1 MKLIVIFVLLLSGLN
16 AMAKQEQFTTVQL
29 KHIDVTEAVSVL
41 KPLTEH
47 TISANTNNNTLIIK
61 GAKKKTK
68 NIVKLIQK
76 LDTPTIPLTLEFI
89 SSKRKLNFKESK
101 NIYELNRNNAS
112 QSMSI
117 IERQWVTLNTGVSIP
132 VRERTRSAD
141 GSVTESVR
149 YKKIGKN
156 YLFKIH
162 EFNGKAIIQ
171 VGVDSSSLSNNIAGA
186 IDHIKLD
193 TTIIGKTGEWL
204 EVSSGQQIKRYPNE
218 IVYSTN
224 KINKNNI
231 HLYIKIT
238 K

>member
-1 MKLIVIFVLLLSGLN
+1 MKLIFTFILLLSSMNTL
-16 AMAKQEQFTTVQL
+16 AKQENFTTVKL
-29 KHIDVTEAVSVL
+29 KHIDVTEALSVL

-89 SSKRKLNFKESK
+89 TSKRKINFKHSK
-101 NIYELNRNNAS
+101 NIYELNRNSSS
-112 QSMSI
+112 QAMSI

-132 VRERTRSAD
+132 IRDRTRSAD
-141 GSVTESVR
+141 GSVTETVR
-149 YKKIGKN
+149 YKKVGKN
-156 YLFKIH
+156 YLFKVH

-171 VGVDSSSLSNNIAGA
+171 VGVNSSSLSNNIAGA
-186 IDHIKLD
+186 IEHTKLD

-204 EVSSGQQIKRYPNE
+204 EVSSSRKIKHFPNE

-224 KINKNNI
+224 NTNKNHI